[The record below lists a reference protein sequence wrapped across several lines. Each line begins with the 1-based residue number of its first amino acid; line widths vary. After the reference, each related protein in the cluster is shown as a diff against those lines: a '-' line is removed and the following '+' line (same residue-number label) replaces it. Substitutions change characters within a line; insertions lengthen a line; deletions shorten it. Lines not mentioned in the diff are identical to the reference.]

1 MAGSILLAVELQD
14 WDRYSVHGLTA
25 RDMAARLAKGSGKL
39 LHVLSV
45 YEHEDLETEGLSQEM
60 IVRHREDMQQRT
72 TNLMERRLEEYIDP
86 LQKAGIDVKGQLQ
99 IGNPRQIIVETA
111 RNVEADLLIMGSHN
125 KRGIFDIALGGTAR
139 QVSSRAPC
147 QVVLVSPKP

>member
-99 IGNPRQIIVETA
+99 IGNPRQIIVETE